1 MCHRKLL
8 AGVSAVLA
16 IALLAA
22 WWPAR
27 RAVNLRVVEAIGY
40 E

>member
-1 MCHRKLL
+1 
-8 AGVSAVLA
+8 V
-16 IALLAA
+16 IALAAA

-27 RAVNLRVVEAIGY
+27 RAVNLRVAEAIGY

>member
-1 MCHRKLL
+1 VLL
-8 AGVSAVLA
+8 SLPIVLI

-27 RAVNLRVVEAIGY
+27 RAVNLSVAEAIGY